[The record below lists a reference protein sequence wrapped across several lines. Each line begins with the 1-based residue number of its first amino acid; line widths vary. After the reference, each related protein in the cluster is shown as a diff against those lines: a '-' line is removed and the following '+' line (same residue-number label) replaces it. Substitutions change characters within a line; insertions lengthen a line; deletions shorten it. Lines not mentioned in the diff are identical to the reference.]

1 MEREVKLRHRMWHD
15 YKNIKERYKYTL
27 LGLMLKWSMKWGLDH
42 APNRCVTFMIKAS
55 RLYKDRVCKICGAK
69 STFFAWRRGAAYFK
83 CMQCSFIE
91 STFHEG
97 KDFYEEV
104 YKNAIHT
111 ASKTS
116 GGRELF
122 FVEWCTEILGFSNP
136 RILVFAPGSTLTFE
150 ILSERGADVYA
161 ADISD
166 GLPYSDRFIHLRK
179 SKMPEVKFDI
189 ITAVEVIEHFDNP
202 HSEFEFLHNHLAQ
215 DGIIAGTTD
224 FYQGRPIWNT
234 IYLDPKDHISY
245 FHRDSL
251 FRLCSQLGM
260 ECALFEMEWSRRNR
274 SVQNRRAFF
283 IYNKGSKVV
292 HEAIARQQRDCP
304 ILPIQRA

>member
-1 MEREVKLRHRMWHD
+1 MEIEFRERGLCVRHACKMVRNPYKDTALNRTKKGLRWVF
-15 YKNIKERYKYTL
+15 N
-27 LGLMLKWSMKWGLDH
+27 H
-42 APNRCVTFMIKAS
+42 APSRCVTILMKISGLK
-55 RLYKDRVCKICGAK
+55 KDRVCKICGAK
-69 STFFAWRRGAAYFK
+69 SMFFAWRRGAAYFK
-83 CMQCSFIE
+83 CMQCSFME

-104 YKNAIHT
+104 YKNAINT
-111 ASKTS
+111 AAKNS

-136 RILVFAPGSTLTFE
+136 RILIFAPGSTPTFE

-202 HSEFEFLHNHLAQ
+202 KNELEFLRKHLAQ

-224 FYQGRPIWNT
+224 FYQGGPIWNT

-251 FRLCSQLGM
+251 FLLCSQLGM

-274 SVQNRRAFF
+274 SVRNRRAFF
-283 IYNKGSKVV
+283 IYGKGSKPVQ
-292 HEAIARQQRDCP
+292 EALACQQRDCP
-304 ILPIQRA
+304 ILPIRKA